1 MENGKRR
8 RNEWEQARSKEG
20 KQPNLK
26 FKDDDERSDRQKYDY
41 EYIDADVVD
50 VVIAVTAL
58 AQQVYGSE
66 KNLTNKAKAK
76 AK

>member
-1 MENGKRR
+1 M
-8 RNEWEQARSKEG
+8 
-20 KQPNLK
+20 K